1 MRDLGKAVVEPEV
14 KGAWS
19 GERIGG
25 CEASNRQ
32 EEKRCDTNSCI
43 SNLGPSAGALGAE
56 WR

>member
-1 MRDLGKAVVEPEV
+1 VRDLGKAVVEPEV